1 MSGLK
6 RPEDFARLLGVPI
19 RTVRAYIRRLNRAR
33 REYKRLH
40 IGTKQLATL
49 VIADQADP
57 QLATLKVPSGRD
69 TNRLYSALQ
78 MASDADRPR
87 AQERLYQAVFR
98 FAKAVISSK
107 ILKQDP
113 EPLARLAASDIIT
126 QLNRFKGKSQF
137 STYVYRIAANKA
149 FEYMRNKSRERAR
162 IGKVLGEQ
170 VDYKDALEKASV
182 QNNVNG
188 VDGLLHDI
196 EPHLTSEEYKLL
208 DGILDEK
215 KGKELA
221 ENLGITIAAVYSRR
235 QRLGI
240 KVGKILE
247 ARSVKTSSSRSASCQ
262 ALTAA
267 ENRQEKSL

>member
-6 RPEDFARLLGVPI
+6 RPEDFARLLKLPI
-19 RTVRAYIRRLNRAR
+19 HIVRAYIRQLDRAC
-33 REYKRLH
+33 EDNLPCGDKRSATLVLSDQVER
-40 IGTKQLATL
+40 QLATL
-49 VIADQADP
+49 E
-57 QLATLKVPSGRD
+57 VPRGTD
-69 TNRLYSALQ
+69 VNGLYAALQ
-78 MASDADRPR
+78 MTSPPDQPGVE
-87 AQERLYQAVFR
+87 ERLYRAILQYAE
-98 FAKAVISSK
+98 AVIWAK
-107 ILKQDP
+107 LKKKEDP
-113 EPLARLAASDIIT
+113 KPLACLVASDVIT
-126 QLNRFKGKSQF
+126 QLDRFKGESQF

-170 VDYKDALEKASV
+170 VDYKDALKEASA

-196 EPHLTSEEYKLL
+196 EPHLTSEEYQLL

-221 ENLGITIAAVYSRR
+221 EELGVTVVAVYSRR
-235 QRLGI
+235 QRLGV

-247 ARSVKTSSSRSASCQ
+247 ARSGKSSSSKSASW
-262 ALTAA
+262 
-267 ENRQEKSL
+267 RR